1 MKHKKTGSII
11 QLVRVKTNMPE
22 EEMLRI
28 AHERESQ
35 FAALPGLIQKY
46 YVKLGNPGEY
56 GGIYIWDSMESLK
69 AFKESTLA
77 ATIAQAYQAV
87 EPPNVEI
94 VDIMFQLRE
103 S

>member
-1 MKHKKTGSII
+1 MNHKKTGSIMQI
-11 QLVRVKTNMPE
+11 VRIKTNMPE

-28 AHERESQ
+28 AHEREPQ
-35 FAALPGLIQKY
+35 FAALPGLLQKY
-46 YVKLGNPGEY
+46 YVKLGNPNEF
-56 GGIYIWDSMESLK
+56 GGVYIWDSMESLK

-77 ATIAQAYQAV
+77 ATIAKAYQAL

-103 S
+103 E